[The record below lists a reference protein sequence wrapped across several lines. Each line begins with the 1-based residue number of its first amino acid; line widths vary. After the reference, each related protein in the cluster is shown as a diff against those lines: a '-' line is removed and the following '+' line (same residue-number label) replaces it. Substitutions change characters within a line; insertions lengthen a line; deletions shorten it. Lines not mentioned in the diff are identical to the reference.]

1 MSEIL
6 PRVLLPQE
14 GNSALC
20 LKASGSN
27 SFAGFNRAIRADDLW
42 APREQ
47 LTPGRARFHSA
58 LCGPNPHENS
68 FHLIL
73 IPSDPALLPDRRCD
87 GRRHVAG
94 DGRWW
99 RPRHRSCRA
108 LIPPIA
114 ILRLRPSPTCP
125 IAFCSVALILCVLK
139 QG

>member
-73 IPSDPALLPDRRCD
+73 HFSLTGAATGGDTSL
-87 GRRHVAG
+87 GMVAG
-94 DGRWW
+94 GGRDTAAAG
-99 RPRHRSCRA
+99 H
-108 LIPPIA
+108 
-114 ILRLRPSPTCP
+114 
-125 IAFCSVALILCVLK
+125 
-139 QG
+139 